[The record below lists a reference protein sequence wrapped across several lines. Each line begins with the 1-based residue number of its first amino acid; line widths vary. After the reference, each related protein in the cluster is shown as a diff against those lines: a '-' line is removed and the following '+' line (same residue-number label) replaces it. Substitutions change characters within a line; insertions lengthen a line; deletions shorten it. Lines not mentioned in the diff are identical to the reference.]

1 LGQLFCH
8 RRNYVDDKFLIF
20 HCVSPGDSISTP
32 STNHHM
38 QIACH
43 FYGQENNRQNGAIF
57 PRERLGMT
65 LNREN
70 PPSEHL
76 GLLYRVSRA
85 LLREGE
91 YGELLSGLLD
101 TLIEGLGADR
111 GFVVVRE
118 NGEFRATAARNF
130 RSEAL
135 SQAEEAVSRS
145 IARSVMENGKAILIG
160 DASVTEPYSRQ
171 PSIQQ
176 LSLRSVLCAPLV
188 VSDEAF
194 ALIYLENRQV
204 TNCFTE
210 GQRDL
215 LDEVCVL
222 AAPRLRTAVAMSQ
235 AQRRAEALEHAHSQ
249 SDGILT
255 SDPGMLSVLQNV
267 HQIATTDLPVLIEGE
282 TGTGKELIARAVYRH
297 STRVKGPFIALNCAA
312 IPATLIGSELFGFV
326 QGAFTGANRDR
337 VGFIGAAHRGTLFL
351 DEIGDLPLDLQP
363 HLLRVLQ
370 SGEFTRLGTSRSEQ
384 VDVRFIAATNRDLE
398 SEVKAGRFRA
408 DLFFRLSA
416 ITLRLPPLRDRPHD
430 IRLLAEHFARTAA
443 ARYGRPV
450 PRLAEDCLSALAA
463 YSFPGNVR
471 ELESEMGRLA
481 ALASPDAPCA
491 ANLLNERIRKGGKG
505 QSAASPQ
512 VMPVP
517 PMSLHEMEKQ
527 LIFSVLQHTAGNR
540 TRAAEILGISRE
552 GLRTKLLRLQ
562 IPADS
567 DHLS

>member
-1 LGQLFCH
+1 MDQ
-8 RRNYVDDKFLIF
+8 
-20 HCVSPGDSISTP
+20 
-32 STNHHM
+32 
-38 QIACH
+38 A
-43 FYGQENNRQNGAIF
+43 
-57 PRERLGMT
+57 
-65 LNREN
+65 REN
-70 PPSEHL
+70 PRPEHL
-76 GLLYRVSRA
+76 GVLYRVSRA
-85 LLREGE
+85 LLKEGE

-118 NGEFRATAARNF
+118 AGEFRATAARNF

-135 SQAEEAVSRS
+135 SRAEEAVSRS
-145 IARSVMENGKAILIG
+145 IARSVMDGGKAILIG
-160 DASVTEPYSRQ
+160 DASITEPYSKQ

-188 VSDEAF
+188 ASDEAF

-210 GQRDL
+210 EQREL
-215 LDEVCVL
+215 LDEVCAL

-235 AQRRAEALEHAHSQ
+235 AQRRAELHEHFHGQ
-249 SDGILT
+249 FDGILT
-255 SDPGMLSVLQNV
+255 ADPVMWRVLKTVLQ
-267 HQIATTDLPVLIEGE
+267 IASTDMPVLIEGE

-297 STRVKGPFIALNCAA
+297 SARVKGPFIALNCAT

-337 VGFIGAAHRGTLFL
+337 VGFVGAAHRGTLFL
-351 DEIGDLPLDLQP
+351 DEIGDLPLDQQP

-370 SGEFTRLGTSRSEQ
+370 SGEFTRLGNSRTEQ

-398 SEVKAGRFRA
+398 SEVNAGRFRA
-408 DLFFRLSA
+408 DLFYRLSA
-416 ITLRLPPLRDRPHD
+416 MTLRLPPLRERPHD
-430 IRLLAEHFARTAA
+430 IRLLAEHFVRTAA

-450 PRLAEDCLSALAA
+450 PRLREDCLSALTA

-471 ELESEMGRLA
+471 ELESEMARLV
-481 ALASPDAPCA
+481 ALASPDVPCGA
-491 ANLLNERIRKGGKG
+491 DLLNERIRNRGSG
-505 QSAASPQ
+505 QSAATPQ
-512 VMPVP
+512 AAAVA

-527 LIFSVLQHTAGNR
+527 LIVSVLQHTAGNR

-552 GLRTKLLRLQ
+552 GLRTKLQRLQ
-562 IPADS
+562 IPADP
-567 DHLS
+567 DPLS

>member
-1 LGQLFCH
+1 M
-8 RRNYVDDKFLIF
+8 
-20 HCVSPGDSISTP
+20 TP
-32 STNHHM
+32 NQANLSAD
-38 QIACH
+38 Q
-43 FYGQENNRQNGAIF
+43 
-57 PRERLGMT
+57 
-65 LNREN
+65 
-70 PPSEHL
+70 L
-76 GLLYRVSRA
+76 GLLYRVSRT
-85 LLREGE
+85 LLKEGE

-118 NGEFRATAARNF
+118 AGEFRATAARNF

-135 SQAEEAVSRS
+135 SRAEEAFSRS
-145 IARSVMENGKAILIG
+145 IARSVMEGGRAVLIG
-160 DASVTEPYSRQ
+160 DASITEPYSEQ
-171 PSIQQ
+171 PSTQQ
-176 LSLRSVLCAPLV
+176 LALRSVLCAPLV
-188 VSDEAF
+188 ASDEAF

-210 GQRDL
+210 EQREL
-215 LDEVCVL
+215 LDEVCAL
-222 AAPRLRTAVAMSQ
+222 AAPRLRAAVAASQ
-235 AQRRAEALEHAHSQ
+235 AQRRAEALEHGHSQ

-255 SDPGMLSVLQNV
+255 ADPGMARVLQTV

-297 STRVKGPFIALNCAA
+297 STRVKGPFIVLNCAA
-312 IPATLIGSELFGFV
+312 IPPALIGSELFGFV

-337 VGFIGAAHRGTLFL
+337 IGFIGAAHRGTLFL

-370 SGEFTRLGTSRSEQ
+370 SGEFTRLGNSRTEQ

-430 IRLLAEHFARTAA
+430 IRLLAEHFFRSAT
-443 ARYGRPV
+443 ARYGRPAL
-450 PRLAEDCLSALAA
+450 RLAEDCLSALTA

-471 ELESEMGRLA
+471 ELESEMSRLA
-481 ALASPDAPCA
+481 ALAPADSPCGAD
-491 ANLLNERIRKGGKG
+491 LLNERICNRGNDTNAVPS
-505 QSAASPQ
+505 QASA
-512 VMPVP
+512 VV

-527 LIFSVLQHTAGNR
+527 LIYSVLQHTGGNR

-552 GLRTKLLRLQ
+552 GLRTKLQRMQ
-562 IPADS
+562 IPAGPES
-567 DHLS
+567 PT

>member
-1 LGQLFCH
+1 
-8 RRNYVDDKFLIF
+8 
-20 HCVSPGDSISTP
+20 
-32 STNHHM
+32 
-38 QIACH
+38 
-43 FYGQENNRQNGAIF
+43 
-57 PRERLGMT
+57 MT
-65 LNREN
+65 LRQED
-70 PPSEHL
+70 PPVEHL
-76 GLLYRVSRA
+76 TLLYRVSRS
-85 LLREGE
+85 LLKDGE
-91 YGELLSGLLD
+91 YGELLSRLLD
-101 TLIEGLGADR
+101 TLIEELGADR
-111 GFVVVRE
+111 GFIVVRE
-118 NGEFRATAARNF
+118 AGEFRATAARNF

-135 SQAEEAVSRS
+135 SRAEEAVSRS
-145 IARSVMENGKAILIG
+145 IAHSVMESGRAVLIG

-171 PSIQQ
+171 PSIQK

-194 ALIYLENRQV
+194 ALIYLENREV
-204 TNCFTE
+204 TNRFTE
-210 GQRDL
+210 KERDL
-215 LDEVCVL
+215 LDEVCAL
-222 AAPRLRTAVAMSQ
+222 AAPRLRGAVAMSQ
-235 AQRRAEALEHAHSQ
+235 AQRRAEALEQEHSL

-255 SDPGMLSVLQNV
+255 ADPGMTRVLQTV
-267 HQIATTDLPVLIEGE
+267 YQIATTDLPVLIEGE

-370 SGEFTRLGTSRSEQ
+370 SGEFTRLGNSRTEQ

-416 ITLRLPPLRDRPHD
+416 ITLRLPPLRERPHD
-430 IRLLAEHFARTAA
+430 IRLLAEHFVRIAA
-443 ARYGRPV
+443 ARYGRPT
-450 PRLAEDCLSALAA
+450 PRVTEECLSALIS

-481 ALASPDAPCA
+481 ALAPADVPCGPD
-491 ANLLNERIRKGGKG
+491 LLNERIRNRG
-505 QSAASPQ
+505 QHAATPQ
-512 VMPVP
+512 SVPVA
-517 PMSLHEMEKQ
+517 PMSIHEMEKQ
-527 LIFSVLQHTAGNR
+527 LICSVLQHTGGNR

-552 GLRTKLLRLQ
+552 GLRTKLQRLQ
-562 IPADS
+562 IPAGPDA
-567 DHLS
+567 LL

>member
-1 LGQLFCH
+1 
-8 RRNYVDDKFLIF
+8 
-20 HCVSPGDSISTP
+20 
-32 STNHHM
+32 
-38 QIACH
+38 
-43 FYGQENNRQNGAIF
+43 
-57 PRERLGMT
+57 MT
-65 LNREN
+65 LTREN
-70 PPSEHL
+70 PPAEYLS
-76 GLLYRVSRA
+76 LLYRVSRA
-85 LLREGE
+85 LLKEGE

-118 NGEFRATAARNF
+118 AGQFRATAARNF

-135 SQAEEAVSRS
+135 SRAEEAVSRS
-145 IARSVMENGKAILIG
+145 IARSVMESGRAVLIG
-160 DASVTEPYSRQ
+160 DASITEPYSRQ

-188 VSDEAF
+188 ASDEAF
-194 ALIYLENRQV
+194 ALIYLENREV

-215 LDEVCVL
+215 LDEVCAL

-235 AQRRAEALEHAHSQ
+235 AQRRAEALEFAHSH

-255 SDPGMLSVLQNV
+255 ADPEMTRVLQTV
-267 HQIATTDLPVLIEGE
+267 HQIAATDLPVLIEGE

-312 IPATLIGSELFGFV
+312 IPAALIASELFGFV
-326 QGAFTGANRDR
+326 QGAFTGASRDR
-337 VGFIGAAHRGTLFL
+337 IGFIGAAHRGTLFL

-370 SGEFTRLGTSRSEQ
+370 SGEFTRLGNSRTEQ
-384 VDVRFIAATNRDLE
+384 VDVRFVAATNRDLE

-416 ITLRLPPLRDRPHD
+416 ITLRLPPLRERPHD
-430 IRLLAEHFARTAA
+430 TTLLAEHFLRTAA

-450 PRLAEDCLSALAA
+450 PRLAEGCISALTA

-471 ELESEMGRLA
+471 ELESEMSRLA
-481 ALASPDAPCA
+481 ALAPANVPCGA
-491 ANLLNERIRKGGKG
+491 ELLNERIRSRGNG
-505 QSAASPQ
+505 QPAVSLQAT
-512 VMPVP
+512 PVA
-517 PMSLHEMEKQ
+517 PMSLHEMEKH
-527 LIFSVLQHTAGNR
+527 LIFSVLQHTGGNR

-552 GLRTKLLRLQ
+552 GLRTKLQRLQ
-562 IPADS
+562 IPADPDS
-567 DHLS
+567 LS

>member
-1 LGQLFCH
+1 MPVRISEVRCSLTAIFTGVGQPAGESPSE
-8 RRNYVDDKFLIF
+8 LIN
-20 HCVSPGDSISTP
+20 D
-32 STNHHM
+32 
-38 QIACH
+38 
-43 FYGQENNRQNGAIF
+43 AIF
-57 PRERLGMT
+57 PNETLATNMDREKF
-65 LNREN
+65 
-70 PPSEHL
+70 SAEHL
-76 GLLYRVSRA
+76 NLLYRVSRA
-85 LLREGE
+85 LLKEGE

-111 GFVVVRE
+111 GFIVVRE
-118 NGEFRATAARNF
+118 AGEFRATAARNF

-135 SQAEEAVSRS
+135 SQAEEVVSRS
-145 IARSVMENGKAILIG
+145 IARSVMESGRAVLIG
-160 DASVTEPYSRQ
+160 DASVTEPYSSQ
-171 PSIQQ
+171 PSVQQ

-188 VSDEAF
+188 ASDEAF
-194 ALIYLENRQV
+194 ALIYLENRLV

-210 GQRDL
+210 QQREL
-215 LDEVCVL
+215 LDEVCGL
-222 AAPRLRTAVAMSQ
+222 AAPRLQAAVVMSQ
-235 AQRRAEALEHAHSQ
+235 AQRRAEALEHAHSH

-255 SDPGMLSVLQNV
+255 SDPEMGRVLQTV

-337 VGFIGAAHRGTLFL
+337 IGFIGAAHRGTLFL

-370 SGEFTRLGTSRSEQ
+370 SGEFTRLGNSRTEQ
-384 VDVRFIAATNRDLE
+384 VDIRFIAATNRDLE

-430 IRLLAEHFARTAA
+430 IRLLAEHFIRTAA
-443 ARYGRPV
+443 ARYGRPT
-450 PRLAEDCLSALAA
+450 PRLAEDCLAALTT

-471 ELESEMGRLA
+471 ELESEMARLA
-481 ALASPDAPCA
+481 ALVSAGVPCGA
-491 ANLLNERIRKGGKG
+491 DLLNERIRTRGNS
-505 QSAASPQ
+505 QSAISSQATA
-512 VMPVP
+512 VA

-552 GLRTKLLRLQ
+552 GLRTKLQRLQ
-562 IPADS
+562 IPAIPDS
-567 DHLS
+567 SS

>member
-1 LGQLFCH
+1 MQL
-8 RRNYVDDKFLIF
+8 D
-20 HCVSPGDSISTP
+20 
-32 STNHHM
+32 
-38 QIACH
+38 CH
-43 FYGQENNRQNGAIF
+43 FPWQSSASGQGRGKSFHWCYI

-65 LNREN
+65 VNREN
-70 PPSEHL
+70 PPAEHL

-85 LLREGE
+85 LLKEGE

-118 NGEFRATAARNF
+118 AGEFRATAARNF

-135 SQAEEAVSRS
+135 SRAEEAVSRS
-145 IARSVMENGKAILIG
+145 IAQSVMESGRAVLIG
-160 DASVTEPYSRQ
+160 DASITEPYSRQ

-188 VSDEAF
+188 ASEEAF
-194 ALIYLENRQV
+194 ALIYLENRRV

-210 GQRDL
+210 EQRDL
-215 LDEVCVL
+215 LDEVCAL
-222 AAPRLRTAVAMSQ
+222 AAPRLRAAVAMSQ
-235 AQRRAEALEHAHSQ
+235 AQRRAEALERAHTQ

-255 SDPGMLSVLQNV
+255 ADPDMERVLQTA

-297 STRVKGPFIALNCAA
+297 SARVKGPFIALNCAA
-312 IPATLIGSELFGFV
+312 IPASLIGSELFGFV

-370 SGEFTRLGTSRSEQ
+370 SGEFTRLGNSRTEQ
-384 VDVRFIAATNRDLE
+384 ADVRFIAATNRDLD

-408 DLFFRLSA
+408 DLFFRISA
-416 ITLRLPPLRDRPHD
+416 VTLRLPPLRNRPHD
-430 IRLLAEHFARTAA
+430 TRLLAEHFVRTAA
-443 ARYGRPV
+443 ARYGRPA
-450 PRLAEDCLSALAA
+450 PRLSEDCLSALVA

-471 ELESEMGRLA
+471 KLESEMARLA
-481 ALASPDAPCA
+481 ALASPDVPCGA
-491 ANLLNERIRKGGKG
+491 DLLNERIRARSNG
-505 QSAASPQ
+505 QSAVSPPAL
-512 VMPVP
+512 PVA

-527 LIFSVLQHTAGNR
+527 LIDCVLQHTGGNR

-552 GLRTKLLRLQ
+552 GLRTKLQRLQ
-562 IPADS
+562 VPPDADL
-567 DHLS
+567 LS

>member
-1 LGQLFCH
+1 MEQ
-8 RRNYVDDKFLIF
+8 
-20 HCVSPGDSISTP
+20 S
-32 STNHHM
+32 
-38 QIACH
+38 
-43 FYGQENNRQNGAIF
+43 QEN
-57 PRERLGMT
+57 PRT
-65 LNREN
+65 
-70 PPSEHL
+70 EHL

-85 LLREGE
+85 LLKEGE

-111 GFVVVRE
+111 GFVVVRDG
-118 NGEFRATAARNF
+118 GEFRARAGRNF

-135 SQAEEAVSRS
+135 SRAEEAVSRS
-145 IARSVMENGKAILIG
+145 IARSVMESGRTVLIG
-160 DASVTEPYSRQ
+160 DASMTEPYSRQ

-188 VSDEAF
+188 TSDEAF

-204 TNCFTE
+204 ADCFTE
-210 GQRDL
+210 EQRNL
-215 LDEVCVL
+215 LDEVCAL
-222 AAPRLRTAVAMSQ
+222 AAPRLRAAVAMSQ
-235 AQRRAEALEHAHSQ
+235 AQRRAEALEHAYSH

-255 SDPGMLSVLQNV
+255 ADPGMTRVLQTVN
-267 HQIATTDLPVLIEGE
+267 QIATTDLPVLIEGE

-312 IPATLIGSELFGFV
+312 IPAALIASELFGFL

-363 HLLRVLQ
+363 HLLRVFQ
-370 SGEFTRLGTSRSEQ
+370 SGEFTRLGNSRTEQ

-416 ITLRLPPLRDRPHD
+416 VTLRLPPLRDRPHD
-430 IRLLAEHFARTAA
+430 TRLLAEHFVRAA
-443 ARYGRPV
+443 ATRYGRPAT
-450 PRLAEDCLSALAA
+450 RLTEDCLSALTA

-471 ELESEMGRLA
+471 ELESEMGRLV
-481 ALASPDAPCA
+481 ALASADVPCGA
-491 ANLLNERIRKGGKG
+491 DLLNERIRKLCNG
-505 QSAASPQ
+505 QSADASPAP
-512 VMPVP
+512 PVV
-517 PMSLHEMEKQ
+517 PMSLHEMETK
-527 LIFSVLQHTAGNR
+527 LIFSVLQHTGGNR

-552 GLRTKLLRLQ
+552 GLRTKLQRLQ
-562 IPADS
+562 IPADP
-567 DHLS
+567 DPLS